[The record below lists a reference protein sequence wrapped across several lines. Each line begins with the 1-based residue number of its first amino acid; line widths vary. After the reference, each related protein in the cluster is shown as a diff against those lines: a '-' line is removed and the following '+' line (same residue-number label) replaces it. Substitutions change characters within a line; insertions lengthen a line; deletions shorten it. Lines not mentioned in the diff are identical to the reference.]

1 MKDLFSGH
9 AHQYATFRPVYP
21 VELYQFIF
29 RNLKNFDSVW
39 DCGTGN
45 GQAAKYLSAHFKKV
59 YATDI
64 SREQLT
70 NAFQA
75 SNIYYSVT
83 PAEKTSFSD
92 HQFDLITVAQA
103 LHWFDRHSFYKEV
116 RRVAKPGALL
126 AVWGYSVL
134 TISPQADA
142 IIMDFYRN
150 IIGPYWD
157 EARKL
162 VDEEYK
168 TIDFPFEEIKAPKF
182 NIYVRWTIDELR
194 GYLTTWS
201 STQKYIRENGINPVE
216 ALCERIKPFWE
227 LTTEKTIK
235 FPVFMRLGKL

>member
-9 AHQYATFRPVYP
+9 ANLYASFRPTYP
-21 VELYQFIF
+21 DELYQFIF
-29 RNLKNFDSVW
+29 SHLKNFEAAW

-45 GQAAKYLSAHFKKV
+45 GQVAKYLSSHFKNV
-59 YATDI
+59 FATDI
-64 SREQLT
+64 SQQQLK

-75 SNIYYSVT
+75 SNIFYSVS
-83 PAEKTSFSD
+83 PAEKTTFPD

-103 LHWFDRHSFYKEV
+103 LHWFDRDSFYKEV

-157 EARKL
+157 DARKL

-168 TIDFPFEEIKAPKF
+168 TIDFPFEEIPVPKF
-182 NIYVRWTIDELR
+182 NITVKWTIDELR

-201 STQKYIRENGINPVE
+201 STQKFIRENGINPVE
-216 ALCERIKPFWE
+216 ALYEKIKSFWGRTAE
-227 LTTEKTIK
+227 MTIK